1 MGKPEE
7 LFKEMCSYF
16 DSEGIKYLVLN
27 EEDNLVRLLFSG
39 RSWKDGGGLD
49 TKLFV
54 DFDEQAEQDGSVTV
68 HFASI
73 DIAKCSDDNV
83 PEALVRINALN
94 KGYRW
99 VKFWFDPNNNS
110 FNADADAIVFPGTVG
125 KECTHYAFRMSG
137 IVEDALLE
145 MKDIFTPEDD
155 SDTPSKD
162 ELLAMLETL
171 RSMLEEDAK

>member
-1 MGKPEE
+1 M
-7 LFKEMCSYF
+7 
-16 DSEGIKYLVLN
+16 VLLA
-27 EEDNLVRLLFSG
+27 EAD
-39 RSWKDGGGLD
+39 
-49 TKLFV
+49 
-54 DFDEQAEQDGSVTV
+54 DEQADQDGSVTV

-73 DIAKCSDDNV
+73 GIAKCSDDDLA
-83 PEALVRINALN
+83 EALVRINALN

-99 VKFWFDPNNNS
+99 VKFWLDERDNS

>member
-145 MKDIFTPEDD
+145 MKDIFTP
-155 SDTPSKD
+155 SKD